1 MKRTGQWHVWCQHA
15 KGYVCACVC
24 VCGQM
29 GYNLEQE
36 TFVVLEGQC
45 CVCIVGICACVC
57 FSLAFCMW
65 TKIVSVVSDWN
76 RCPNIPTHAVKQS
89 V

>member
-45 CVCIVGICACVC
+45 CVHCGYLCVRVFLFGFLYVDKNSQC
-57 FSLAFCMW
+57 C
-65 TKIVSVVSDWN
+65 V
-76 RCPNIPTHAVKQS
+76 
-89 V
+89 